1 MNTKMTLGK
10 RILSVFLTVI
20 MVFSM
25 VPLPV
30 VAAEADGAV
39 NLKVSELSKEENYET
54 LYSYYYDAVTGKRSF
69 SQNDSIEFDGLDR
82 TDTSASAK
90 VYFEGKGIEIADNS
104 TDYKAI
110 PSEGEWLIS
119 NVSQASNSGEIRFV
133 HRYVEPKVYVVED
146 SSNIAGLTVGE
157 ADSTGM
163 APATFFKDDELAN
176 FYSGLDI
183 KVRKTVDKLENG
195 SFRISITGKDGT
207 DYTDYFEYY
216 DSIRCNVFWQQGKW
230 INAYDSCL
238 GPIPDEEV
246 AIFIKPNYDLLRVK
260 ASVAGDKGG
269 SISPA
274 DAYYL
279 AHSTQ
284 PKTYTVTPEAGYEVE
299 KIEAVS
305 ADGDPVA
312 VDFDASTGKFQIYPS
327 YLRGMDA
334 ERSIAEIKVYFST
347 KHDDTHCLCGGTAY
361 DGHDTHEEIE
371 WKQWTATD
379 ALPTAAGN
387 YYLKNDVTL
396 SADAITLP
404 DGVNI
409 CLNGKSINGADSGT
423 EIHVGGRFGITDCGA
438 AGSIG
443 NLTQCKGYHVQ
454 RKDRRK
460 YCVVRCGWNRI
471 HDDR

>member
-163 APATFFKDDELAN
+163 APATFFKNDELAN

-216 DSIRCNVFWQQGKW
+216 DSIR
-230 INAYDSCL
+230 
-238 GPIPDEEV
+238 
-246 AIFIKPNYDLLRVK
+246 
-260 ASVAGDKGG
+260 
-269 SISPA
+269 
-274 DAYYL
+274 
-279 AHSTQ
+279 
-284 PKTYTVTPEAGYEVE
+284 
-299 KIEAVS
+299 
-305 ADGDPVA
+305 
-312 VDFDASTGKFQIYPS
+312 
-327 YLRGMDA
+327 
-334 ERSIAEIKVYFST
+334 
-347 KHDDTHCLCGGTAY
+347 
-361 DGHDTHEEIE
+361 
-371 WKQWTATD
+371 
-379 ALPTAAGN
+379 
-387 YYLKNDVTL
+387 
-396 SADAITLP
+396 
-404 DGVNI
+404 
-409 CLNGKSINGADSGT
+409 
-423 EIHVGGRFGITDCGA
+423 
-438 AGSIG
+438 
-443 NLTQCKGYHVQ
+443 
-454 RKDRRK
+454 
-460 YCVVRCGWNRI
+460 
-471 HDDR
+471 